1 MSGAWAWAP
10 AFLAAVAVLC
20 WPARSP
26 WLPGRATG
34 LRPVRGRGAPGA
46 TGPGRPGARSPV
58 LVAEALEL
66 MALALRGGGSVTVAV
81 RTVAGVL
88 PGPLG
93 EDLGV
98 VAAALHGGE
107 DPDRAWSAAHGC
119 WRVGARAL
127 RLAQAAGVPPGQ
139 ALVDAAA
146 DLRREAVADVEVRA
160 ARLGVRLVLPLG
172 LAYLPAFVLIT
183 VVPVVLAL
191 TRDLTW

>member
-1 MSGAWAWAP
+1 MSGAWAWTP

-20 WPARSP
+20 WPAPSP
-26 WLPGRATG
+26 WLPGPATG
-34 LRPVRGRGAPGA
+34 LRPVRGQGAPDT

-107 DPDRAWSAAHGC
+107 DPDRAWSGADRY